1 MPLLPLQWLVNAGWA
16 AGLVTTRAKMAL
28 ALRLAPELCAF
39 EADPEASKSGRS
51 LFIAAF
57 IDK

>member
-1 MPLLPLQWLVNAGWA
+1 VNAGWA